1 MYKYHCHDNN
11 SILQYT
17 LIYVHLKIKFGCY
30 FTVCLYIVQCRV
42 RWNVFFVAKFNRV
55 ICDVALFP
63 EENMFPN
70 FFTFGPLRCHFKNHL
85 FKNSQKSSFNN
96 ISPNFEN
103 HNISVLEDDLLNT
116 NLEKIASFIYFPD
129 LQKCLSTFK
138 KEFGI
143 AHLYT
148 HYHTYDQVLGLKWSH
163 KMYILVLSS
172 LILPKLKFLFYDF
185 TLFANIK
192 TIRIF

>member
-1 MYKYHCHDNN
+1 M
-11 SILQYT
+11 
-17 LIYVHLKIKFGCY
+17 
-30 FTVCLYIVQCRV
+30 

-163 KMYILVLSS
+163 RMYILVLSS
-172 LILPKLKFLFYDF
+172 LILPKLKFLFM
-185 TLFANIK
+185 TSHCL
-192 TIRIF
+192 RILKPSEYFNLISKILQEDIYSLITAERKA